1 MRIFAAKGVRAPV
14 VVVVLAAALP
24 RLIVLAAERGRILS
38 AYTEKSDD
46 FARTFVASGTF
57 GFIPGHPSA
66 YTQPLYGFFLI
77 PLYWIFGRHWLV
89 VGLAQIAIAVG
100 TALVVW
106 AIGRRITTP
115 GLAVLAAV
123 VATLNPYLIWHDVH
137 VNREITDQLAL
148 AALVLTALLAAER
161 RPLPWAA
168 ATGALLGVAI
178 LGNSRLVA
186 LPVVVAAYLLWAM
199 RDRRWSAAALVLVTA
214 AVVVAPWVIRNDV
227 QVGCFAFTTDG
238 RALWK
243 ANNVNTYA
251 TLAAGKWI
259 DDVPQPRSF
268 PPTPEYA
275 FDYWKEHHTVIRID
289 ECAQMRKFE
298 HLTFVFW
305 REHPGEKAKLM
316 AQAAGLLWD
325 PRSHETQGRSGKGTW
340 RDKARKI
347 GEPLYVVP
355 IYLLALIG
363 LAVARIRFAVL
374 AGLLLAYNTAAA
386 MLFAGT
392 TRYRVV
398 FDFLLALLAV
408 STVER
413 VLSSWR
419 YRSAM
424 RSAAASAENEP
435 TAL

>member
-1 MRIFAAKGVRAPV
+1 MRIFAAKGVRAPI

-24 RLIVLAAERGRILS
+24 RLVVLAAERQKILS

-66 YTQPLYGFFLI
+66 YTQPLYGFFLV
-77 PLYWIFGRHWLV
+77 PLYWVFGRHWLV
-89 VGLAQIAIAVG
+89 VGLAQIAVAAG
-100 TALVVW
+100 TALLVW

-123 VATLNPYLIWHDVH
+123 IATLNPYLIWHDVH
-137 VNREITDQLAL
+137 VNREITDQLVL
-148 AALVLTALLAAER
+148 AALVLTTLLAAER
-161 RPLPWAA
+161 KSLPWAA

-186 LPVVVAAYLLWAM
+186 LPVVVAAYLMWQV
-199 RDRRWSAAALVLVTA
+199 RHRRLLTAALVLVAA

-227 QVGCFAFTTDG
+227 QVGCFAITTDG

-259 DDVPQPRSF
+259 DDVPQSRSF

-275 FDYWKEHHTVIRID
+275 FDYWKEHHTVVPID

-305 REHPGEKAKLM
+305 RKHPGEKGKLM

-325 PRSHETQGRSGKGTW
+325 PRSHETEGRSGKGTW
-340 RDKARKI
+340 RDTARKV
-347 GEPLYVVP
+347 GEP
-355 IYLLALIG
+355 IYLVPLYLLAIAG
-363 LAVARIRFAVL
+363 LAIARIRFAVL
-374 AGLLLAYNTAAA
+374 AALLLAYNTVAA
-386 MLFAGT
+386 MVFAGT
-392 TRYRVV
+392 TRYRVP
-398 FDFLLALLAV
+398 FDFLLVLLAV
-408 STVER
+408 STIER
-413 VLSSWR
+413 LLNSWR
-419 YRSAM
+419 YRSATP
-424 RSAAASAENEP
+424 SAATSAENDV
-435 TAL
+435 TAR